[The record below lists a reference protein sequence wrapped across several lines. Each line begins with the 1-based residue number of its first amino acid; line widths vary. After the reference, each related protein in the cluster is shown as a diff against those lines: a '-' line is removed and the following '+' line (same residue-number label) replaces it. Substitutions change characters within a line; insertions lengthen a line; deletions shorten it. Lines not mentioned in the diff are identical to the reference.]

1 MPAAL
6 PNLKRYFREK
16 MCMQD
21 SFRSLAVKAIKTGQL
36 KFSIAFSVSSYIRRS
51 FVITSHHRTQDRK
64 QMYVDFVV
72 DTFFYVVLVIILTL
86 FFFHQ
91 IRLSILTV
99 PLCQRRFQIKSS
111 TTKIPCYG
119 WCCERSRFHIF
130 LLCFMY
136 CGHFLIC
143 KQDDL
148 RS

>member
-86 FFFHQ
+86 FFFH
-91 IRLSILTV
+91 
-99 PLCQRRFQIKSS
+99 
-111 TTKIPCYG
+111 
-119 WCCERSRFHIF
+119 
-130 LLCFMY
+130 
-136 CGHFLIC
+136 
-143 KQDDL
+143 
-148 RS
+148 

>member
-1 MPAAL
+1 
-6 PNLKRYFREK
+6 
-16 MCMQD
+16 MQD
-21 SFRSLAVKAIKTGQL
+21 AGGLTKFEKVFQGKNVHAGQFSVVGKTGQL

-119 WCCERSRFHIF
+119 
-130 LLCFMY
+130 
-136 CGHFLIC
+136 
-143 KQDDL
+143 
-148 RS
+148 